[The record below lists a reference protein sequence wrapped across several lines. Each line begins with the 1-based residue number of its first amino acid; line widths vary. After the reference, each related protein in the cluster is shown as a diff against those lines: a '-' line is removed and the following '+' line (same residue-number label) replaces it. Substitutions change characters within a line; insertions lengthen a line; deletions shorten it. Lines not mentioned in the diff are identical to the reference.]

1 MILYVHKII
10 HSWLDVVF
18 KLSIMNPAKT
28 KMVKNP
34 SQTKGGG
41 SNASDTASKVSDI
54 SEILF
59 IRKNRSHWVLGVQ
72 TRLHIVYV
80 DIVPINK
87 SVIRGWHSNLSF
99 QVLGFP
105 SSKNGLEAQK
115 QAQAWSQGPRRIIG
129 KRCVRFLGSRTI
141 LELWRFRQCYC
152 QTGKGGKPDVEV
164 LSSRQ
169 PSEGVEIIFR
179 KSKFE
184 RGWRGPGPTPGS
196 SWHYQWVSWRRA
208 VG

>member
-80 DIVPINK
+80 GIVPINK

-141 LELWRFRQCYC
+141 LEL
-152 QTGKGGKPDVEV
+152 
-164 LSSRQ
+164 
-169 PSEGVEIIFR
+169 
-179 KSKFE
+179 
-184 RGWRGPGPTPGS
+184 
-196 SWHYQWVSWRRA
+196 
-208 VG
+208 